1 MKLTPNHDFFISH
14 SKATKC
20 DDISNYNMRSTHD
33 CDNDDEFDDIDQR
46 LEECRETLRDLEE
59 KRLTGGLDRSNH
71 VRFPDEDSPLFSFA
85 GGERGDNG
93 AD

>member
-46 LEECRETLRDLEE
+46 LQECRETLTDLEE
-59 KRLTGGLDRSNH
+59 KRLTGGLDSSKY
-71 VRFPDEDSPLFSFA
+71 VRFAYEVSPLFSFA

-93 AD
+93 TD